1 MSTCYYGY
9 TLPCPCSSSYQFSQI
24 GECCGN
30 IKSAVLEFSSSAE
43 ISAKGVFPYAFKPVD
58 TIGVKLNPNGSF
70 SLPVGIYSVSFS
82 ITATLGT
89 ETGNLAASL
98 QSIYPGSTIYNVQI
112 ADSTANEYET
122 LTGNTVIKVCNCA
135 PCRTNPSYFQIVNT
149 SHAIPTSSTPAE
161 TAAAAEPVITTYY
174 PITPLTPNGLS
185 TSTLTIIKLG

>member
-1 MSTCYYGY
+1 MNTCYYGY
-9 TLPCPCSSSYQFSQI
+9 TLPCQCADSYQFSRI
-24 GECCGN
+24 GNCCGN

-43 ISAKGVFPYAFKPVD
+43 IPAKGVLPYAFKPVD

-70 SLPVGIYSVSFS
+70 HLPVGIYSISFS

-98 QSIYPGSTIYNVQI
+98 QSIYPGATIYNVQV

-122 LTGNTVIKVCNCA
+122 LTGNTVVKVCKCDE
-135 PCRTNPSYFQIVNT
+135 CRTTPGYFQVINT

-174 PITPLTPNGLS
+174 PITPLTPEGLS
-185 TSTLTIIKLG
+185 TSTLTIIKLA